1 MIDISHYVYIYIIM
15 HNPIIA
21 HYIAISSHIPL
32 IDIYTVYIYPI
43 LSNYP
48 SQLVCPT
55 VPFYFIPAIVYTYH
69 IH

>member
-1 MIDISHYVYIYIIM
+1 M

-32 IDIYTVYIYPI
+32 IDIYTVYIYI
-43 LSNYP
+43 FNIIQLSQ
-48 SQLVCPT
+48 STCL
-55 VPFYFIPAIVYTYH
+55 YFLFISSLPQYIPTYH